1 MIADPPTHLEDPMP
15 KAKDPKTGK
24 FIYAAPKAK
33 PLPAPGAVEQASTEA
48 KQETT
53 RRLTVEIP
61 ASLHKTLRVS
71 AATVDSS
78 LTDYVIRTL
87 TKGLAAP

>member
-1 MIADPPTHLEDPMP
+1 MP
-15 KAKDPKTGK
+15 KVHDPKTGK

-33 PLPAPGAVEQASTEA
+33 PMPPPVQVEQEP
-48 KQETT
+48 KQET

-61 ASLHKTLRVS
+61 SDLHKQLRVS
-71 AATVDSS
+71 AATDDVS
-78 LTDYVIRTL
+78 LTDFVIRTL

>member
-1 MIADPPTHLEDPMP
+1 MP

-33 PLPAPGAVEQASTEA
+33 PLPAPGAVQVEQEP
-48 KQETT
+48 KQET
-53 RRLTVEIP
+53 RRLTVELP
-61 ASLHKTLRVS
+61 SELHKQLRVS
-71 AATVDSS
+71 AATDDVS
-78 LTDYVIRTL
+78 LTDFVIRTL

>member
-1 MIADPPTHLEDPMP
+1 MP

-33 PLPAPGAVEQASTEA
+33 PLPAPGAVEQEA
-48 KQETT
+48 KQET

-61 ASLHKTLRVS
+61 ADLHKTLRIS
-71 AATVDSS
+71 AATEDVS
-78 LTDYVIRTL
+78 LTDFVIRAL
-87 TKGLAAP
+87 TKGLATP